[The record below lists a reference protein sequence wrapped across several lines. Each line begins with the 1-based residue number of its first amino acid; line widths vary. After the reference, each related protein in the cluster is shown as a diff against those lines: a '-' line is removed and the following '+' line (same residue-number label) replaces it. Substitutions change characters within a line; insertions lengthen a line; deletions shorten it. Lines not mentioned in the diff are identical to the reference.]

1 MNLNIFNTT
10 PRSTDQIVEGMFLP
24 SGYHYFE
31 KFYLFCIK
39 EDATENPLCVLAI
52 KDFQKFP
59 SRTKRDFIVDVFF
72 TEGSIFE
79 VNVPK
84 KVRSN
89 LQVSINLENLMD
101 MRRGNRGTQVFG
113 RDATALQVGRTMQT
127 TFKMPQ
133 MPTTFDS
140 TGLLLTAMT
149 NLCDTYSRF
158 SSTKWTEF
166 AHLEDR
172 LFTNHRR
179 MMTAMKGS
187 GFSLPPFML
196 KI

>member
-10 PRSTDQIVEGMFLP
+10 PRSAEQIINGMFLS

-39 EDATENPLCVLAI
+39 ELSTENPLCVVAI

-59 SRTKRDFIVDVFF
+59 SRTKRDFILDTFINAN
-72 TEGSIFE
+72 SILE
-79 VNVPK
+79 INIEK
-84 KVRSN
+84 ATRAN
-89 LQVSINLENLMD
+89 LQVSINLENLVD

-140 TGLLLTAMT
+140 SGLVNDAIRNLTE
-149 NLCDTYSRF
+149 TYTRF
-158 SSTKWTEF
+158 TSTKWTEL
-166 AHLEDR
+166 AHLEDS

-179 MMTAMKGS
+179 IMTIMKS
-187 GFSLPPFML
+187 RGFKLPPFML